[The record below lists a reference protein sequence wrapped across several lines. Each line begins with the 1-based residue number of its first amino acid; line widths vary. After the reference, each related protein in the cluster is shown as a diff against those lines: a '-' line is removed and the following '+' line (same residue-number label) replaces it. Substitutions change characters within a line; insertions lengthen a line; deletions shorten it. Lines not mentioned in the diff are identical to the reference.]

1 MSMNL
6 IIGGGLSLAS
16 AILWAI
22 SPLCYTS
29 ATKRIG
35 SLNVNLLRMAMASF
49 LLLLVLPL
57 WWLLNGQ
64 PEINL
69 EINQLIW
76 LTFSGVLGMVVGD
89 YFIFEAYES
98 LGPRLALQI
107 NTVGPAIAVAMAWYW
122 LDEVIPPQALIGC
135 IVVLAAIAYIL
146 YSESRPGE
154 ATEVERKQGGVTVA
168 GVVYSI
174 LAAVAGAAGAVAMR
188 QSFMVGPDVPTL
200 LATVLRVTCATA
212 VLWAY
217 CGLMGKS
224 ASFTHLKDGYVRS
237 RMVWG
242 TVIGPVASM
251 FCYVTAFK
259 YMEAGK
265 VSTITALSP
274 LFMIPIMAVRYGTPV
289 RARVVF
295 GTIMALAGVAMICLK
310 Q

>member
-1 MSMNL
+1 MSNL
-6 IIGGGLSLAS
+6 IIGGGLSLAA

-22 SPLCYTS
+22 SPLCYNS
-29 ATKRIG
+29 ATRRIG

-49 LLLLVLPL
+49 ILLLVLPL
-57 WWLLNGQ
+57 WWLADGQ
-64 PEINL
+64 PAINL

-89 YFIFEAYES
+89 YFIFEAYKS

-107 NTVGPAIAVAMAWYW
+107 NIVGPAVTVALAWLW
-122 LDEVIPPQALIGC
+122 LDEVIPPMALVGC
-135 IVVLAAIAYIL
+135 IIVLAAIAYIL
-146 YSESRPGE
+146 YSESRPGD
-154 ATEVERKQGGVTVA
+154 ATEEDKHATGKVTTA

-188 QSFMVGPDVPTL
+188 QSFKVGPEVPTL

-217 CGLMGKS
+217 CGLLGKS
-224 ASFTHLKDGYVRS
+224 ASFTHLKDNYVRS

-242 TVIGPVASM
+242 TIIGPVASM

-265 VSTITALSP
+265 VGTIASMSP

-310 Q
+310 E